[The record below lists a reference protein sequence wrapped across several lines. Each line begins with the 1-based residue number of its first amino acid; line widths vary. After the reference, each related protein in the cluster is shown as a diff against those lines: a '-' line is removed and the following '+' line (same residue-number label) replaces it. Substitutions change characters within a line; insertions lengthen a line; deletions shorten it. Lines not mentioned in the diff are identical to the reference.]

1 MRKQCFGARVKSL
14 GSLLTLCA
22 AFEAWARQIELPLPE
37 PSRYADCEGSTN
49 AVLSGWNDLTRFMNV
64 HAEVFASL
72 ASCVQVAFG
81 TDRDVS
87 GDLTV
92 GETDLVLG
100 YATSKGD
107 VPGKGD
113 SLGKGDA
120 TFLSREESEFFT
132 RGRNAAS
139 PLPGVGRD
147 SVWGIRS

>member
-1 MRKQCFGARVKSL
+1 MNIRKHSL
-14 GSLLTLCA
+14 GTVLAVLGISASA
-22 AFEAWARQIELPLPE
+22 ATHSLPLP
-37 PSRYADCEGSTN
+37 SMGGYADTESSTN
-49 AVLSGWNDLTRFMNV
+49 ILFVGFNDLTRFMNV
-64 HAEVFASL
+64 HVEVFASL

-113 SLGKGDA
+113 SPGKGDA
-120 TFLSREESEFFT
+120 TFLSREEPKFGDNFGKT
-132 RGRNAAS
+132 QKKPKF
-139 PLPGVGRD
+139 PLAFGL
-147 SVWGIRS
+147 SL